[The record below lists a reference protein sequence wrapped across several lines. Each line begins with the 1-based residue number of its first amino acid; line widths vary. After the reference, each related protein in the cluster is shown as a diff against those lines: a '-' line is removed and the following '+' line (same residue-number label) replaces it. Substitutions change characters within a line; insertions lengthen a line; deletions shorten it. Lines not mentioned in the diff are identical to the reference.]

1 MDIKR
6 LLRSAHH
13 RTSARYIVLHP
24 GSFFLAYK
32 SLCRI
37 ESLVFQVPF
46 SHSGWLQP
54 SSFLHREPFCLL
66 TQGLRLL
73 SVMVLTGES

>member
-13 RTSARYIVLHP
+13 RTSARYLVLHP
-24 GSFFLAYK
+24 EPFFMAYK

-37 ESLVFQVPF
+37 ESLVFPVPF
-46 SHSGWLQP
+46 SYTGWLQP
-54 SSFLHREPFCLL
+54 FSFLHREPFFLL
-66 TQGLRLL
+66 TQDLSLL
-73 SVMVLTGES
+73 SVMVLIGES